1 MQTALITGAS
11 AGIGAAFAY
20 TLAERQTNLV
30 LVARSEAKLQKLS
43 ADLEQQFEIQAKV
56 IVQDL
61 TQPGAAAQ
69 VFEAVN
75 QQGLAIDLLINNA
88 GVGDYGPFA
97 QRSPQRQADIVK
109 LNVLALVEMTS
120 LFLPPMQKR
129 GSGGIINVGSIAG
142 FQPIPYLATYSA
154 SKAFVLRFSEAL
166 WAENKDKGVKVMALC
181 PGPTTTDFFTQA
193 EMDSNTALMAQQSY
207 ETPESVVK
215 AGLAALAAGK
225 SHLVT
230 GSIKNQIIVNAS
242 RMAPREFLAKM
253 LEKQFRPHT

>member
-20 TLAERQTNLV
+20 ELAARQTNLI
-30 LVARSEAKLQKLS
+30 LVARSTEKLQRLS
-43 ADLEQQFEIQAKV
+43 ADLEQQFGIQATIV
-56 IVQDL
+56 VQDL
-61 TQPGAAAQ
+61 TQPAAAAQ
-69 VFEAVN
+69 VFAAAQHHNLV
-75 QQGLAIDLLINNA
+75 IDLLINNA
-88 GVGDYGPFA
+88 GIGDYGAFA
-97 QRSPQRQADIVK
+97 QRSLARQSDIVK
-109 LNVLALVEMTS
+109 LNVLALLEMTS
-120 LFLPPMQKR
+120 LFLPPMQER
-129 GSGGIINVGSIAG
+129 GAGGIINISSIAG

-181 PGPTTTDFFTQA
+181 PGPTTTDFFAKA
-193 EMDSNTALMAQQSY
+193 EMDRNPDLMEQQSY

-230 GSIKNQIIVNAS
+230 GSLKNKIIVNAS
-242 RMAPREFLAKM
+242 RLAPRQFLVKM
-253 LEKQFRPHT
+253 LERQFRP